1 MESHGDIFLSTSQK
15 TIKNT
20 CHYKNL
26 YIMTRFVCSNKFE
39 CLKNVETYFKHQ
51 NMFYDVS
58 LRFVGNGNSECLQ
71 NVALFH
77 HRETKIKLNF
87 SDQRQ
92 SKFLLPKSQKNSVPK
107 NQAEGDGKYIDFPF
121 HSTYSKLRCILHA
134 KKVELKSLAA
144 HFTTKIQIAVVMC
157 NPKRQRQ

>member
-1 MESHGDIFLSTSQK
+1 
-15 TIKNT
+15 
-20 CHYKNL
+20 
-26 YIMTRFVCSNKFE
+26 MTRFVCSNKFE